1 MGRKL
6 RAQRE
11 MTGLSEAAI
20 QERLREAMRA
30 KATNQVM
37 VLRSLVAAIKNLK
50 IERRGAGGAGSSD
63 LGEAD
68 ITQLVRREIKQRDE
82 AIGFAEQAARLDLV
96 DKNREER
103 AFLER
108 FLPQALSGEELEA
121 AIAKHHAAGATS
133 IGVLMSRLKADFAA
147 RLDGRVASQAV
158 REFLLHEKGG
168 S

>member
-1 MGRKL
+1 
-6 RAQRE
+6 

-30 KATNQVM
+30 KAMSQVM
-37 VLRSLVAAIKNLK
+37 VLRGVVAAIKNLK
-50 IERRGAGGAGSSD
+50 IERRGVGGGGSFD

-68 ITQLVRREIKQRDE
+68 IAQLVRREIKQRDE

-96 DKNREER
+96 DKNRQER
-103 AFLER
+103 AFLES
-108 FLPQALSGEELEA
+108 FLPQALSRQELEA
-121 AIAKHHAAGATS
+121 AIVKHHAAGATS
-133 IGVLMSRLKADFAA
+133 IGALMSNLKADFAA
-147 RLDGRVASQAV
+147 RLDGSAASRAV